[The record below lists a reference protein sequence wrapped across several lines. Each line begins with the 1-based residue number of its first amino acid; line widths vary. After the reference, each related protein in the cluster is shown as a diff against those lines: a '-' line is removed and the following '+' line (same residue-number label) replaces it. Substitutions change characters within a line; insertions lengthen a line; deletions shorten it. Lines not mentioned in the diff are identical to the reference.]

1 MYRSTYDTD
10 VITWSPQGRVYQI
23 EYAMEAVRQGTCGI
37 GARSNTHVVLCGLRR
52 AANKLAAHNRKI
64 LEVDE
69 HIGASFAGITADA
82 KILTEEMRHKCL
94 HHKLTFGSPIQVQRL
109 VIDVADRSQKNTQLA
124 SRRPFGVGLL
134 IAGYDS
140 TGPHLF
146 ETCPSGNFYEYYA
159 HAFGARCQSAR
170 TFLEKHLDDLAEY
183 TPEEL
188 IVHALKALRSSL
200 ESDQQLTLEKL
211 HVAIVGKDQPF
222 KELTAEELERYLDI
236 SGRE

>member
-82 KILTEEMRHKCL
+82 SESKTPLT
-94 HHKLTFGSPIQVQRL
+94 
-109 VIDVADRSQKNTQLA
+109 QK
-124 SRRPFGVGLL
+124 S
-134 IAGYDS
+134 
-140 TGPHLF
+140 
-146 ETCPSGNFYEYYA
+146 
-159 HAFGARCQSAR
+159 
-170 TFLEKHLDDLAEY
+170 
-183 TPEEL
+183 
-188 IVHALKALRSSL
+188 
-200 ESDQQLTLEKL
+200 
-211 HVAIVGKDQPF
+211 
-222 KELTAEELERYLDI
+222 
-236 SGRE
+236 